1 MALIGVD
8 ENNEADAEV
17 VTNAAGDGS
26 VATGVVENTEL
37 KAGDSVP
44 ELLVAV
50 VVCAVAEFAAM
61 AKLLAADA

>member
-1 MALIGVD
+1 MICVD

-17 VTNAAGDGS
+17 VTNAAGDGN

-44 ELLVAV
+44 ELLLTVAV
-50 VVCAVAEFAAM
+50 CAAAEFAAM

>member
-1 MALIGVD
+1 MIGVD

-17 VTNAAGDGS
+17 VTNAAGDDNA
-26 VATGVVENTEL
+26 VTGVVENTEL

-44 ELLVAV
+44 ELLLAV
-50 VVCAVAEFAAM
+50 VVGAEAEFAAM